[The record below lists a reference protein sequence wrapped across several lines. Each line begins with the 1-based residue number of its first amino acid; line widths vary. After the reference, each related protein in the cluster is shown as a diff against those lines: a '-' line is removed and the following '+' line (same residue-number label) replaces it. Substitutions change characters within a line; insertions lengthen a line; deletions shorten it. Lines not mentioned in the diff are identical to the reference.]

1 MAPVDDGLKTGD
13 EMSRESKDGRN
24 DRKGDGKAARKA
36 ALAAAIAEFRIDAPE
51 LSPLIK
57 DAAFR
62 SGNYPYDEQLD
73 RDTYEG
79 DLAALHI
86 ELLKAL
92 DWVKGEGQRVAIVF
106 EGRDAAGK
114 GGAIQRMTKHLN
126 PRSVRIVALAKPTEV
141 EQGQWY
147 LQRYIAHLPTSGEI
161 AVFDRSWYN
170 RAGVEP
176 VMGFCTPAQTE
187 HFLREVPV
195 FESMIAR
202 DGVRLIKLYLTIG
215 HEMQLKRLHARETDP
230 LKRWKLSPIDYQA
243 ISKWDA
249 YSDALD
255 AMLARS
261 HTQDAPWTIIKA
273 NDKRRTRLAVI
284 RRVLSAL
291 PYPGK
296 DEALVSR
303 QDERIVMPA
312 PAFLAQGG
320 EE

>member
-1 MAPVDDGLKTGD
+1 
-13 EMSRESKDGRN
+13 MSRESKDGRS

-62 SGNYPYDEQLD
+62 SGGYPYDEQLD
-73 RDTYEG
+73 RDTYES

-92 DWVKGEGQRVAIVF
+92 DWVKGEAQRVVIVF

-147 LQRYIAHLPTSGEI
+147 LQRYIAHLPTSSEM

-195 FESMIAR
+195 FESMIVR
-202 DGVRLIKLYLTIG
+202 GGIRLIKLYLTIG

-243 ISKWDA
+243 ISRWDA

-273 NDKRRTRLAVI
+273 NDKRRSRLAVI
-284 RRVLSAL
+284 RVVLSAL
-291 PYPGK
+291 PFPGK
-296 DEALVSR
+296 DEALVAR